1 MRVLVAE
8 DEPMMAEMISR
19 GLTRHGFVVDVVHD
33 GDAALFSMEVG
44 DYDVLLLDRDLP
56 GTHGD
61 EVAARLAGAAVRTRI
76 LMLTAASAMQDLVEG
91 LNLGA
96 DDYLTKPFEYPE
108 LIARVK
114 ALCRRS
120 APVRPPVLHRSGI
133 ELDTVRHTAAR
144 DGRPLALTPKE
155 FAVLRILLT
164 AEGVPVSTEQ
174 LLAQA
179 WDEHTDPFT
188 TAVQVT
194 MSKLRAKLGEPQ
206 LIATVHGIG
215 YRL

>member
-8 DEPMMAEMISR
+8 DDPMTADMITR
-19 GLTRHGFVVDVVHD
+19 GLTRHGFVVDTVHD
-33 GDAALFSMEVG
+33 GDAALFSLGVG

-61 EVAARLAGAAVRTRI
+61 EVAARLAASGARTRI
-76 LMLTAASAMQDLVEG
+76 LMLTAASGIQDLVDG

-96 DDYLTKPFEYPE
+96 DDYLAKPFEYPE

-114 ALCRRS
+114 ALSRRS
-120 APVRPPVLHRSGI
+120 TPMTPPVLHRGGI
-133 ELDTVRHTAAR
+133 ALDTICRTATR
-144 DGRPLALTPKE
+144 DGRPLKLTPKE

-164 AEGVPVSTEQ
+164 AQGAPVSTED

-194 MSKLRAKLGEPQ
+194 MSKLRAKLGDPP
-206 LIATVHGIG
+206 LITTVHGVG

>member
-33 GDAALFSMEVG
+33 GDAALFSLEVG

-61 EVAARLAGAAVRTRI
+61 EVAARMAGSGVRTRI

-120 APVRPPVLHRSGI
+120 TPPTPPVLHRSGI
-133 ELDTVRHTAAR
+133 ELDTVRHTATR

-194 MSKLRAKLGEPQ
+194 MSKMRAKLGDPP

>member
-8 DEPMMAEMISR
+8 DDPMMAEMITR
-19 GLTRHGFVVDVVHD
+19 WLARHGFVVDTVHD
-33 GDAALFSMEVG
+33 GDAALFSMEVV
-44 DYDVLLLDRDLP
+44 DYNVLLLDRDLP

-61 EVAARLAGAAVRTRI
+61 EVVARVVAARTRTRI
-76 LMLTAASAMQDLVEG
+76 LMLTAASAMEDLVEG

-114 ALCRRS
+114 ALSRRS
-120 APVRPPVLHRSGI
+120 TVMTAPVLHRSGI
-133 ELDTVRHTAAR
+133 TLDTVRHTATR
-144 DGRPLALTPKE
+144 DGQPLRLTPKE
-155 FAVLRILLT
+155 FAVLRVLL
-164 AEGVPVSTEQ
+164 AADGAPVSTEE
-174 LLAQA
+174 LLQRV
-179 WDEHTDPFT
+179 WDEHADPFT

-194 MSKLRAKLGEPQ
+194 MSMLRAKLGDPP
-206 LIATVHGIG
+206 LITTVRGIG

>member
-8 DEPMMAEMISR
+8 DDPMTADMITR
-19 GLTRHGFVVDVVHD
+19 GLTRHGFVVDTVHD
-33 GDAALFSMEVG
+33 GDAALFSLGVG

-61 EVAARLAGAAVRTRI
+61 EVAARLAGSGTRTRI
-76 LMLTAASAMQDLVEG
+76 LMLTAASGTQDLVDG

-96 DDYLTKPFEYPE
+96 DDYLAKPFEYPE
-108 LIARVK
+108 LIARMK
-114 ALCRRS
+114 ALGRRS
-120 APVRPPVLHRSGI
+120 TPMAPPVLHRGGI
-133 ELDTVRHTAAR
+133 TLDTICRTATR
-144 DGRPLALTPKE
+144 DGRPLRLTPKE
-155 FAVLRILLT
+155 FTVLRILLT
-164 AEGVPVSTEQ
+164 AQGAPVSAED

-194 MSKLRAKLGEPQ
+194 MSKLRAKLGDPS
-206 LIATVHGIG
+206 LITTVHGIG